1 VDAPARTAAEVGTAG
16 SGPTRARERI
26 ITLDIL
32 RGIALLGVLIVNV
45 YLYFNGLWFLF
56 PEYGEELM
64 RLSLDALTFH
74 GISAFGEYKAIT
86 TFSFL
91 FGLGFAL
98 QMARAEQ
105 KGADFVP
112 FFSRRMVILFL
123 IGVPHAVL
131 LWYGDILIYY
141 ALIGFLLL
149 LFRKAAD
156 RTLLV
161 WAGCLLVAVPLVFGA
176 LGWWVAAAGLPT
188 PWLPQDVALL
198 EGFRSSDVATM
209 VATNFSVLVIDWT
222 GAAIWY
228 ILATYLAVF
237 LIGFVVGRRRIFE
250 NVEAHHESFRRVRA
264 WGLGIGIPL
273 SIAYA
278 SMAWVAVPA
287 EAWEAMPWLA
297 VVFEFVLVGSMIFL
311 TAGYIATATLLVH
324 DHVRWKRRLSIFAPV
339 GRMALTNYIAQS
351 VVCVLIFYGIGLGLM
366 AQVGPTVALL
376 ISLAIFG
383 VQIAWSHWWLVRFRF
398 GPLEW
403 LWRVATYGKL
413 QPMRVPATVQPTAAG
428 T

>member
-1 VDAPARTAAEVGTAG
+1 MSDASGAPDSIRPVRAAE
-16 SGPTRARERI
+16 RI
-26 ITLDIL
+26 VTLDIL
-32 RGIALLGVLIVNV
+32 RGIALLGVLIANV
-45 YLYFNGLWFLF
+45 YLWFNGLYFLF

-64 RLSLDALTFH
+64 RFSLDSVVFH
-74 GISAFGEYKAIT
+74 GITAFVEGKAIT

-98 QMARAEQ
+98 QMTRA
-105 KGADFVP
+105 KAKSGDFVP
-112 FFSRRMVILFL
+112 FFSRRMAILFL

-131 LWYGDILIYY
+131 LWYGDILMAY

-161 WAGCLLVAVPLVFGA
+161 CAVGLLVVVPLAFGL
-176 LGWWVAAAGLPT
+176 LGWWLTVAGAEP
-188 PWLPQDVALL
+188 PWLPQDIAYL
-198 EGFRSSDVATM
+198 EGFRSSDVATL
-209 VATNFSVLVIDWT
+209 VATNISVLVHDWT
-222 GAAIWY
+222 GAW
-228 ILATYLAVF
+228 ILHVLPTYLAIF

-250 NVEAHHESFRRVRA
+250 NVEAHHASFRRVRA
-264 WGLGIGIPL
+264 WGLGVGVPV

-278 SMAWVAVPA
+278 LMSWVAVPP

-297 VVFEFVLVGSMIFL
+297 VVFEFAFMASMLFL
-311 TAGYIATATLLVH
+311 AAGYIATATLLAH
-324 DHVRWKRRLSIFAPV
+324 DHERWKRVLSIFAPV
-339 GRMALTNYIAQS
+339 GRMALTNYITQS

-366 AQVGPTVALL
+366 AQVGPAAALL
-376 ISLAIFG
+376 ISLAVFG
-383 VQIAWSHWWLVRFRF
+383 VQILWSHWWLAHFRF

-413 QPMRVPATVQPTAAG
+413 QPMRIPTAVQPTAAG
-428 T
+428 P